1 MEMIRILVAAAV
13 ASFAFSSIAN
23 AQVRAG
29 VVAVEQ
35 SETVVK
41 LISVDQGART
51 AVVSTSD
58 GSMFTINVPPEAQ
71 NLDRVKPGDLF
82 KMRYLESLALALNK
96 GGSASASAMQTV
108 ELAPKGATPG
118 GKVVN
123 TRNLTVT
130 VQAIDRASR
139 TLAVRGPDQNVLGV
153 KVAEEVRSFDEI
165 AIGDTITITYTEALA
180 LEMLPQSSSTG
191 ATR

>member
-1 MEMIRILVAAAV
+1 
-13 ASFAFSSIAN
+13 
-23 AQVRAG
+23 
-29 VVAVEQ
+29 
-35 SETVVK
+35 
-41 LISVDQGART
+41 
-51 AVVSTSD
+51 
-58 GSMFTINVPPEAQ
+58 
-71 NLDRVKPGDLF
+71 
-82 KMRYLESLALALNK
+82 
-96 GGSASASAMQTV
+96 
-108 ELAPKGATPG
+108 
-118 GKVVN
+118 VN